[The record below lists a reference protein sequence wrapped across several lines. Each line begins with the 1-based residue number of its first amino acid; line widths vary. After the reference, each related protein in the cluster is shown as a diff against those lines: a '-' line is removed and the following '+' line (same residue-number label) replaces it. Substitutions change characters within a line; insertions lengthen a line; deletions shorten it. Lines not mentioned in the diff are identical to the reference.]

1 VLNEIA
7 TRPHLNIHV
16 QNMWQ
21 NGYPPPISIK
31 LTMNT
36 RFQSMLVTWQQV
48 DEPNIAPN
56 NLYLQKYQTLEV
68 YVQNILVAKESN
80 IDMSQQNKTQLEGQN
95 TMEKLLF
102 HQSTETPP
110 VFSDKLAC
118 LSKYVEPFYSLEH
131 KCMSSNNLCL
141 CCKESL
147 YYMVDQDAQQ
157 TLLSLTI
164 GFHSEAPISNEIFF
178 LGFYL

>member
-80 IDMSQQNKTQLEGQN
+80 IDMSQQKKNSARRAEHHGEITV
-95 TMEKLLF
+95 
-102 HQSTETPP
+102 S
-110 VFSDKLAC
+110 
-118 LSKYVEPFYSLEH
+118 SKYRNP
-131 KCMSSNNLCL
+131 SSF
-141 CCKESL
+141 
-147 YYMVDQDAQQ
+147 Q
-157 TLLSLTI
+157 I
-164 GFHSEAPISNEIFF
+164 I
-178 LGFYL
+178 